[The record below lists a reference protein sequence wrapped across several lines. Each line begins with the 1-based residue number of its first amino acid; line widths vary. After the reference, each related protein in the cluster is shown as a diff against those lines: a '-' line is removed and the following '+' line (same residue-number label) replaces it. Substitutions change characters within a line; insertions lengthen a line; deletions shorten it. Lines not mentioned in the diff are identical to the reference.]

1 MSDATAALERVA
13 GAPPR
18 SVRQIHGGWASFTF
32 EMDERYIA
40 RFPRTASVAQC
51 TQAELDLLPELAPRV
66 DFSVP
71 AVRWR
76 GTREGLPFFVYESI
90 PGRGLT
96 SQDVDQYPGL
106 VQELA
111 AALRQL
117 HSLDIAIAGSADG
130 PGGAEAVPAGAAS
143 GGASARSTWA
153 QDPVGTWRARYAE
166 LRSAADHRVVPLL
179 DSDVAGRLAAAWDE
193 FEASLTFTPAL
204 VHADLGLE
212 HVLVDAGRLSGIID
226 WETARPGDPA
236 VDFVGFHI
244 DLGPDRTG
252 RILDAYDPGDPALR
266 SRIPHYVWIGAVF
279 AVLYGLDEARSEIV
293 RDGLE
298 GLGER
303 LRALR

>member
-1 MSDATAALERVA
+1 MSDATAALERVT

-40 RFPRTASVAQC
+40 RFPRTASVARC
-51 TQAELDLLPELAPRV
+51 TLAELDLLPGLASRV

-96 SQDVDQYPGL
+96 IQDVDQYPGL
-106 VQELA
+106 VHELA
-111 AALRQL
+111 AALWQL
-117 HSLDIAIAGSADG
+117 HRLDIAIAGSADG
-130 PGGAEAVPAGAAS
+130 PEAAQAVLAEAAPR
-143 GGASARSTWA
+143 GASERSTWA
-153 QDPVGTWRARYAE
+153 QDPFGAWRARYAE
-166 LRSAADHRVVPLL
+166 LRQTADHRVVPLL
-179 DSDVAGRLAAAWDE
+179 DGDVAGRIAAAWDE
-193 FEASLTFTPAL
+193 FEASLAFTPAL

-212 HVLVDAGRLSGIID
+212 HVLVDAGRLAGIID
-226 WETARPGDPA
+226 WETACPGDPA

-244 DLGPDRTG
+244 GLGPDRTG
-252 RILDAYDPGDPALR
+252 RILDAYGPDNPALR
-266 SRIPHYVWIGAVF
+266 SRIPHYVWIGAVH
-279 AVLYGLDEARSEIV
+279 AVLYGLDEARPEIV
-293 RDGLE
+293 RDGLK